1 MTIWERRRSRRT
13 TAGEADSAA
22 ALDATQP
29 DFDWRVLPEG
39 AHPFHFAAPSGVLAA
54 VSFGDPANERVVL
67 VPGATGSK
75 EDFSL
80 IAPMLVAS
88 GYYVESYDLAGQYE
102 SAGAGPMP
110 GEKYDYELFV
120 GDLLAFLNAGTAPAH
135 VLGYSFA
142 GFVAQL
148 AYLRQPEM
156 FLSLA
161 FLGMPP
167 QPGQSFRG
175 VSWIGPLGYVTS
187 AHAIASLLIWGIKW
201 NLNRAAPGRLPLVRE
216 RFDDTVRRSV
226 DEIVGLMKHAPDL
239 RPALAASDLP
249 LLVAVG
255 SHDLWPP
262 RLQREFAAQIR
273 ADYREYPT
281 GHSPCETTPHQL
293 SRDLVALYRRASGG

>member
-1 MTIWERRRSRRT
+1 MVR
-13 TAGEADSAA
+13 
-22 ALDATQP
+22 DARQP
-29 DFDWRVLPEG
+29 DIDWRILPAG
-39 AHPFHFAAPSGVLAA
+39 ARPFRFAAPSGSLAA

-80 IAPMLVAS
+80 IAPLLVEA

-102 SAGAGPMP
+102 SAPAGPPP
-110 GEKYDYELFV
+110 GRQYDYDLFV
-120 GDLLAFLNAGTAPAH
+120 GDLLAFLNAGEAPAH

-148 AYLRQPEM
+148 AYQRQPAL

-175 VSWIGPLGYVTS
+175 VSWIGPLGYVTT
-187 AHAIASLLIWGIKW
+187 AHAIAGLLIWGIKG
-201 NLNRAAPGRLPLVRE
+201 NLNRASPGRLPLVRE
-216 RFDDTVRRSV
+216 RFDDTVRQSV
-226 DEIVGLMKHAPDL
+226 DDIVGLMKRAPDL
-239 RPALAASDLP
+239 RAELATSGLP
-249 LLVAVG
+249 MLVAVG

-262 RLQREFAAQIR
+262 RLQHEFAEQIR
-273 ADYREYPT
+273 ADFREYST

-293 SRDLVALYRRASGG
+293 VRDLIALYRRASPA

>member
-1 MTIWERRRSRRT
+1 M
-13 TAGEADSAA
+13 
-22 ALDATQP
+22 
-29 DFDWRVLPEG
+29 LPPG
-39 AHPFHFAAPSGVLAA
+39 AHRFRFAAPSGSLAA

-75 EDFSL
+75 EDFT
-80 IAPMLVAS
+80 LVAPLLVAA

-102 SAGAGPMP
+102 SAGAGPEP
-110 GEKYDYELFV
+110 SLSYDYDLFV
-120 GDLLAFLNAGTAPAH
+120 GDLLAFLNAGEAPAH

-148 AYLRQPEM
+148 AYLAQPEL

-175 VSWIGPLGYVTS
+175 VSWIGPLSYVIP
-187 AHAIASLLIWGIKW
+187 AHTIAGLLIWGVRG
-201 NLNRAAPGRLPLVRE
+201 NLNHASPGRVPLVRE
-216 RFDDTVRRSV
+216 RFDDTVRCSI
-226 DEIVGLMKHAPDL
+226 DDIIGLMKHAPDL
-239 RPALAASDLP
+239 RVELAVSGLP

-255 SHDLWPP
+255 SHDLWPT
-262 RLQREFAAQIR
+262 RLQREFAALIR
-273 ADYREYPT
+273 ADYREYST

-293 SRDLVALYRRASGG
+293 ARDLVALYRRASPD

>member
-1 MTIWERRRSRRT
+1 M
-13 TAGEADSAA
+13 
-22 ALDATQP
+22 
-29 DFDWRVLPEG
+29 
-39 AHPFHFAAPSGVLAA
+39 
-54 VSFGDPANERVVL
+54 VSFGDPDDERVVL

-75 EDFSL
+75 EDF
-80 IAPMLVAS
+80 ILVAPLLAAA

-102 SAGAGPMP
+102 SAGAGPP
-110 GEKYDYELFV
+110 TGEKFDYDLFV
-120 GDLLAFLNAGTAPAH
+120 DDLLAFLNAGQAPAH

-175 VSWIGPLGYVTS
+175 VSWIGPLSYVITP
-187 AHAIASLLIWGIKW
+187 HAIAGLLIWGVKW

-216 RFDDTVRRSV
+216 RFDDTVRASV
-226 DEIVGLMKHAPDL
+226 DDIIGLMKNAPDL
-239 RPALAASDLP
+239 RPELAASGLP
-249 LLVAVG
+249 MLVAVG
-255 SHDLWPP
+255 SHDLWPVQM
-262 RLQREFAAQIR
+262 QRELAEFIR
-273 ADYREYPT
+273 ADFREYPT

-293 SRDLVALYRRASGG
+293 ARDLVALYRRASGG

>member
-1 MTIWERRRSRRT
+1 M
-13 TAGEADSAA
+13 
-22 ALDATQP
+22 
-29 DFDWRVLPEG
+29 LPLG
-39 AHPFHFAAPSGVLAA
+39 ARPFRYAAPSGSLAA
-54 VSFGDPANERVVL
+54 VAFGDPTNERVVL

-75 EDFSL
+75 EDFIL
-80 IAPMLVAS
+80 IAPLLVDA

-102 SAGAGPMP
+102 SAEAGPVP
-110 GEKYDYELFV
+110 GQSYDYDLFV
-120 GDLLAFLNAGTAPAH
+120 GDLLAFLNAGKTPAH

-148 AYLRQPEM
+148 AYLRQPEL

-175 VSWIGPLGYVTS
+175 VSWIGPLSDVTS
-187 AHAIASLLIWGIKW
+187 AHGIAGLLIWGIKW
-201 NLNRAAPGRLPLVRE
+201 NLNRASPGRLPLVRS

-226 DEIVGLMKHAPDL
+226 DDIVGLMKHAPDRL
-239 RPALAASDLP
+239 AELAASGLP
-249 LLVAVG
+249 MLVAVG

-262 RLQREFAAQIR
+262 RLQREFAELIR

-293 SRDLVALYRRASGG
+293 TRDLIALYRRAAAR